1 MVPSSFHQRRLY
13 GASRRKRTG
22 SRKRGYI
29 AVPRAS
35 VPGVRSMLSRS
46 MSLGKSCFHVCKNVL
61 ENRPTDGT
69 GWVLLALQGG
79 GAVASLLLLYLIFL
93 WLTLPDIQDPRSLIA
108 SQSTVIVDRNG
119 VELYRL
125 FNEQDRTYIP
135 ADRIPDYLK
144 HAAIAIE
151 DERFYERGCLDIRAI
166 ARVVLHFGR
175 AGGGSTLTRQLARNA
190 LNLQNENVYSRKL
203 KEFMLG
209 CQMERRFTKDE
220 LLELYLNWIPF
231 GSNAY
236 GVEQASKAYFGISAE
251 ELTLGQAAVL
261 ASLPQR
267 PTYYS
272 PYGTHVHTR
281 VSEQVQEDVLAG
293 RITKASEID
302 DNDVSIGLLGAV
314 IGSGATTVYVG
325 GRTDQVLQNMQ
336 EQGLITEQEHL
347 VALETLES
355 MTFQPSRE
363 DIRAPHFVL
372 WVRDQVENMF
382 AGTSEEGLLEQ
393 GGLRIE
399 TTLDWEL
406 QQIAEEVV
414 AFHRED
420 ILNRFGAQ
428 NLAMVS
434 VDVDT
439 REILTYVG
447 NMDYGDTEHGGKI
460 DMVHAP
466 RQPGSSFKPFVYAAA
481 FLRGYTPA
489 TVLYDVP
496 TKIGDD
502 EPQNFD
508 GKFMG
513 PLTIRY
519 ALGASRN
526 IPAAKAFFLGGGEE
540 SILAL
545 VSNMGADTPHRRR
558 QELANERADGFDY
571 GWPLALGAAE
581 TPLYEMVQAFSTFA
595 GAGVYKPLIAIHKIT
610 DKHGNLLFESQQ
622 EKKEVLDPRIA
633 YQITSILSDE
643 QARPEAY
650 WKSQLTV
657 PGYETA
663 AKTGTSNKCL
673 ERDEKSGN
681 CKLLKPDNAWLL
693 GYTPELVTGVW
704 AGNADSSAMFDRGG
718 GLNTASPVWKDFMVR
733 AHRKIQSPKTKFT
746 VPDDI
751 VRPQISLLSGQ
762 FPTECTPVNS
772 RRSDVFLRENSPK
785 LQDPAC
791 KQLTI
796 DKVTRLLA
804 SDSCPKEAQES
815 GSFLVATSIMP
826 GRWPD
831 WEEGVQKWVKGQMEL
846 WYASPNHSGAII
858 PLPVAP
864 TEVCDISLTPGRAQK
879 PEVSILFPPEGGT
892 ATYPSFKP
900 RVRYEVGSGISE
912 VLYHV
917 DGKRIRQETDAPFF
931 ESAMR
936 MPRSIKES
944 GMHEF
949 SVTLTDEYFNT
960 VKDTVHFRFDE
971 DSMGPAVN
979 ITAPRD
985 GISVPEG
992 AEITVQADARDVNG
1006 AIKYVQFYLD
1016 DVLLTTKP
1024 SVPYEFS
1031 YTLKAAPGVHI
1042 LRAEAEDMAKNIA
1055 TDEIR
1060 IVVGDEGG
1068 STEPVL
1074 LSPPRSME
1082 LIQVGDIVD
1091 IRVFTPPVDLLS
1103 PANLKVIVRSDKG
1116 QDEALL
1122 LDISDGAGTFVRPWK
1137 AHAPGY
1143 FSILLVSENP
1153 DGTEKE
1159 WDAVGV
1165 FEVR

>member
-13 GASRRKRTG
+13 GSSRRKRGRRRTKG
-22 SRKRGYI
+22 RISM
-29 AVPRAS
+29 
-35 VPGVRSMLSRS
+35 PGVSVFGVKALASTVTYWGTSFLR
-46 MSLGKSCFHVCKNVL
+46 FCKNVII
-61 ENRPTDGT
+61 NRPHNRT
-69 GWVLLALQGG
+69 GWMQLAVKSA
-79 GAVASLLLLYLIFL
+79 GAVSAIVLLYLVFL

-125 FNEQDRTYIP
+125 FSDEDRTYIT
-135 ADRIPDYLK
+135 ADRIPDHLEK
-144 HAAIAIE
+144 AAIAIE
-151 DERFYERGCLDIRAI
+151 DERFYERGCLDVRAI
-166 ARVVLHFGR
+166 ARVVLHLGR

-190 LNLQNENVYSRKL
+190 LNLKNENVYSRKL

-251 ELTLGQAAVL
+251 ELTLGQSAVL

-272 PYGTHVHTR
+272 PYGSHVHTQ
-281 VSEQVQEDVLAG
+281 VSEQVLKDVLAG
-293 RITKASEID
+293 RITKASDID
-302 DNDVSIGLLGAV
+302 DGDVSIGLLGAN
-314 IGSGATTVYVG
+314 IGSGSTIVYVG

-336 EQGLITEQEHL
+336 EQGLITQQEHL

-355 MTFQPSRE
+355 ITFQPLRE

-372 WVRDQVENMF
+372 WVRDQVDAMF
-382 AGTSEEGLLEQ
+382 TGTSEEGLLEQ

-406 QQIAEEVV
+406 QQIAEEVA

-428 NLAMVS
+428 NLALVS
-434 VDVDT
+434 ADAET
-439 REILTYVG
+439 REILAYIG

-502 EPQNFD
+502 VPQNFD

-513 PLTIRY
+513 PLTMRY

-545 VSNMGADTPHRRR
+545 VSNMGAVTPHIRR
-558 QELANERADGFDY
+558 QELADERAEGFDY

-622 EKKEVLDPRIA
+622 EEKEVLDPRIA

-673 ERDEKSGN
+673 ERDEKNGN

-733 AHRKIQSPKTKFT
+733 AHRKLRSPATKFD
-746 VPDDI
+746 VPDGM

-762 FPTECTPVNS
+762 FPTECTPVES
-772 RRSDVFLRENSPK
+772 RRSDVFLRENPPT

-804 SDSCPKEAQES
+804 SESCPKEAQES
-815 GSFLVATSIMP
+815 GSFLIATSILP
-826 GRWPD
+826 DRWPD
-831 WEEGVQKWVKGQMEL
+831 WEEGVQRWVKSQMEI
-846 WYASPNHSGAII
+846 WYATPNHSGAVI
-858 PLPVAP
+858 PLPIAP
-864 TEVCDISLTPGRAQK
+864 TDVCDISLTPGRAVQ
-879 PEVSILFPPEGGT
+879 PEISILSPSEGGT
-892 ATYPSFKP
+892 VGYPVFNP
-900 RVRYEVGSGISE
+900 QVRYEVGSSIRE
-912 VLYHV
+912 VLYEV
-917 DGKRIRQETDAPFF
+917 DGKNLRTVTTEPFF
-931 ESAMR
+931 ETSVR
-936 MPRSIKES
+936 VPRTVKEQ
-944 GMHEF
+944 GVHELRI
-949 SVTLTDEYFNT
+949 TLTDEYFNT
-960 VKDTVHFRFDE
+960 VSDTVRFTFGDRT
-971 DSMGPAVN
+971 SPARRP
-979 ITAPRD
+979 TSPGGTTSSSA
-985 GISVPEG
+985 VPETAG
-992 AEITVQADARDVNG
+992 
-1006 AIKYVQFYLD
+1006 
-1016 DVLLTTKP
+1016 
-1024 SVPYEFS
+1024 
-1031 YTLKAAPGVHI
+1031 
-1042 LRAEAEDMAKNIA
+1042 
-1055 TDEIR
+1055 TD
-1060 IVVGDEGG
+1060 
-1068 STEPVL
+1068 PVL
-1074 LSPPRSME
+1074 LSPRSLD

-1091 IRVFTPPVDLLS
+1091 VRVFTSKIDLLD
-1103 PANLKVIVRSDKG
+1103 PANLQVVVRNTSG

-1122 LDISDGAGTFVRPWK
+1122 LNVSEGEGIFVRPWK
-1137 AHAPGY
+1137 ARTPGY
-1143 FSILLVSENP
+1143 FSILLVSEHS

-1159 WDAVGV
+1159 WDKVGV